1 MTCFAK
7 CRFCFLVFLLSSL
20 YLGSAQ
26 APSGLVSF
34 SFDSPGSLVYDL
46 TGSLSIE
53 QPMIGAGGQETP
65 IAFSVDVT
73 DDAKGRLSGT
83 GMTILNVG
91 NDFVA
96 AAYKVNGK
104 TSGGGNSVNR
114 ASFTVK
120 LTGED
125 TIAGVP
131 NTRFSITLHYNL
143 EADAEQLA
151 FIGSARG
158 SAHFSG
164 LSSGSIKSDVS
175 VGLAPGMDGSWSV
188 QMNIVALKKL
198 AGSATITLSNQRAL
212 QTNLKG
218 SYSLSTAVAKVKLS
232 GFNESKGTSVELNF
246 ISSEEGTEIEKL
258 RGKIL
263 GQSVRQ

>member
-1 MTCFAK
+1 MTCSAK
-7 CRFCFLVFLLSSL
+7 SRFCFLAFLLSSICL
-20 YLGSAQ
+20 CGAQ
-26 APSGLVSF
+26 APSGLIGF

-53 QPMIGAGGQETP
+53 QSMIGAGGQETP

-73 DDAKGRLSGT
+73 DDARGRLSGAGT
-83 GMTILNVG
+83 AILNVG

-96 AAYKVNGK
+96 ANYTVKGK
-104 TSGGGNSVNR
+104 TTGGGNSVNR

-120 LTGED
+120 LTGQD

-131 NTRFSITLHYNL
+131 NTRFSITIHYNL

-158 SAHFSG
+158 GAHFSG
-164 LSSGSIKSDVS
+164 LSSGSIKSDVA

-188 QMNIVALKKL
+188 QMNIVALKRL

-212 QTNLKG
+212 QTHLSG
-218 SYSLSTAVAKVKLS
+218 SYSSRSAVAKVKLT
-232 GFNESKGTSVELNF
+232 GFNESKGTSVDLNF
-246 ISSEEGTEIEKL
+246 ISSEEGTEIERL
-258 RGKIL
+258 RGRIL

>member
-1 MTCFAK
+1 MTSSAK
-7 CRFCFLVFLLSSL
+7 SRCCFLAFLLSSL
-20 YLGSAQ
+20 CLGIAQ

-53 QPMIGAGGQETP
+53 QPMVGAGNQETP

-73 DDAKGRLSGT
+73 ADAKGRLSGT

-96 AAYKVNGK
+96 ANYTVKGK

-131 NTRFSITLHYNL
+131 NTLF
-143 EADAEQLA
+143 
-151 FIGSARG
+151 
-158 SAHFSG
+158 
-164 LSSGSIKSDVS
+164 
-175 VGLAPGMDGSWSV
+175 
-188 QMNIVALKKL
+188 
-198 AGSATITLSNQRAL
+198 
-212 QTNLKG
+212 
-218 SYSLSTAVAKVKLS
+218 
-232 GFNESKGTSVELNF
+232 
-246 ISSEEGTEIEKL
+246 
-258 RGKIL
+258 
-263 GQSVRQ
+263 

>member
-1 MTCFAK
+1 MTSLAK
-7 CRFCFLVFLLSSL
+7 SRFCFLAFLFSSL
-20 YLGSAQ
+20 CLGSAQ

-34 SFDSPGSLVYDL
+34 SFDSLASRVYDL
-46 TGSLSIE
+46 SGSVAIE
-53 QPMIGAGGQETP
+53 QAMIGAGGQETP

-73 DDAKGRLSGT
+73 HDAKGRLSGT

-120 LTGED
+120 LSGED

-131 NTRFSITLHYNL
+131 NTRFSISIHYNL
-143 EADAEQLA
+143 EADAEELA

-158 SAHFSG
+158 DAHFSG

-198 AGSATITLSNQRAL
+198 AGSSTITLSNQRGL
-212 QTNLKG
+212 QTHLSG
-218 SYSLSTAVAKVKLS
+218 SYSSSTAIAKVKLS
-232 GFNESKGTSVELNF
+232 GIDEGKGTSVNLNF
-246 ISSEEGTEIEKL
+246 ISSQEGTEIEKL
-258 RGKIL
+258 SGKIL